1 MGHKVYSLFIC
12 YHRGLPLVHE
22 TLNITGFYAPKQS
35 IILLNIF
42 ISLKQTRNKLVVGI
56 TIVKKKETNNIR
68 EY

>member
-1 MGHKVYSLFIC
+1 M
-12 YHRGLPLVHE
+12 LPQR
-22 TLNITGFYAPKQS
+22 ITSRPWDVKHHGFYAPKQS